1 MSDYEEI
8 KKRLAEAEKLIEVL
22 QKKTKRDHENLDWN
36 NILGPLQSNFP
47 KNWIFLAKT
56 LRNLFLKDP
65 GNPSNRRALQMALLG
80 VVWTEISKIPE
91 IDKIKRKLNDFK
103 LSSVTF
109 DLKADDDNNIWKDMD
124 ASAKTE
130 ILKWADKFRPRP

>member
-65 GNPSNRRALQMALLG
+65 GNPSNRRALQMGSLDRNIENSG
-80 VVWTEISKIPE
+80 DRQDQKKIE
-91 IDKIKRKLNDFK
+91 
-103 LSSVTF
+103 
-109 DLKADDDNNIWKDMD
+109 
-124 ASAKTE
+124 
-130 ILKWADKFRPRP
+130 